1 MIIVIC
7 VVVFFVII
15 SVFYAGVLY
24 ENHYLTDFYYNKVQ
38 ELNTMIEMQR
48 KEIES
53 LKDNDNH

>member
-15 SVFYAGVLY
+15 GAFYAGVLY
-24 ENHYLTDFYYNKVQ
+24 ENYNKIQ
-38 ELNTMIEMQR
+38 ELNTMIKIQC

-53 LKDNDNH
+53 LKNK

>member
-15 SVFYAGVLY
+15 GAFYAGVLY
-24 ENHYLTDFYYNKVQ
+24 ENHYLTDFYYNKVH

-53 LKDNDNH
+53 LKNK

>member
-15 SVFYAGVLY
+15 GAFYAGLLY
-24 ENHYLTDFYYNKVQ
+24 ENYNKVQ